1 MRVNTSLYTVVLTL
15 AIFLF
20 TGVVK
25 SQIYNPVK
33 WTTEVK
39 QKNDE
44 ATLIFKAVIEKKWHL
59 YATQLPSDDGPIATE
74 VKFEKNDNFEF
85 IEGMIES
92 KYKTMFDPIFEME
105 VSYHEKKASFSR
117 KIQINTKDDFDIK
130 GSVYFMV
137 CDDQKCLPPEEIEFV
152 FHVKGN
158 KEAKSAEQ
166 TGGFNPTISGMN
178 AGQDNQIFDPVHWST
193 STEKANDSTFVL
205 IYTADIDP
213 HWHLYSQHLPN
224 NDGPIATT
232 FTFQES
238 NAINYKSDVSE
249 GKYKTEYDPNFEM
262 DLNYFETKALFRQVI
277 HTSSGHANMIEST
290 VEYMTCDDKRCLPP
304 ELLDFTFDLSKA
316 IQASDE
322 SMVAVVAANK
332 SVVSGSTDSSDLLG
346 TNEADGSK
354 KSLWG
359 LFIIGFLLGF
369 AALLTPCVFP
379 MIPMTVSF
387 FTKQSKS
394 KADGIKNAVIYG
406 LFIIIIYTGLGLALS
421 AIFGPDVMNLI
432 STDPYF
438 NIFMFV
444 LLVVF
449 GISFLGAFE
458 IQLPSSWANKADRA
472 SDKGGIL
479 GIFFM
484 AATLAIVSFS
494 CTGPIVGSAL
504 AGAAQGGYMGPAT
517 IMFGFSLALAL
528 PFGLF
533 AAFPGWLNSLPKSGG
548 WLNSVKVVLGLLEIG
563 FAFKFLSNAD
573 LVWQL
578 GWLKR
583 EIFIAIWIAVS
594 GSITLYLF
602 NFIRFPHDS
611 ISERIGITRFFIGML
626 FFTLTIYMVPGL
638 TGSPLK
644 IISGFPPPVFYSE
657 AAETAGATGGGSA
670 GHHIEA
676 QYTDYYEA
684 LEVAKRENKPLLVDF
699 TGWAC
704 VNCRKM
710 EESVWPVPAVAEIMK
725 NDVILVSLYVDERTK
740 LPKDEWREETFGGK
754 TFKIKT
760 VGNKWTFMEVERY
773 GTNAQPFYVIL
784 DHDENVLS
792 GAASYDSDPK
802 VFLNF
807 LEEGVRNFNAG
818 K

>member
-1 MRVNTSLYTVVLTL
+1 MLV
-15 AIFLF
+15 
-20 TGVVK
+20 
-25 SQIYNPVK
+25 
-33 WTTEVK
+33 
-39 QKNDE
+39 
-44 ATLIFKAVIEKKWHL
+44 
-59 YATQLPSDDGPIATE
+59 
-74 VKFEKNDNFEF
+74 
-85 IEGMIES
+85 
-92 KYKTMFDPIFEME
+92 
-105 VSYHEKKASFSR
+105 
-117 KIQINTKDDFDIK
+117 
-130 GSVYFMV
+130 
-137 CDDQKCLPPEEIEFV
+137 
-152 FHVKGN
+152 
-158 KEAKSAEQ
+158 
-166 TGGFNPTISGMN
+166 
-178 AGQDNQIFDPVHWST
+178 
-193 STEKANDSTFVL
+193 
-205 IYTADIDP
+205 YTANIDP
-213 HWHLYSQHLPN
+213 HWHLYAQYLPSD
-224 NDGPIATT
+224 DGPEATL
-232 FTFQES
+232 FTFLTAGGIELIG
-238 NAINYKSDVSE
+238 NVSE
-249 GKYKTEYDPNFEM
+249 GKYKTEYDPNFDM
-262 DLNYFETKALFRQVI
+262 DLNYFENEAVFRQVI
-277 HTSSGHANMIEST
+277 AVDEGFSNRIEST
-290 VEYMTCDDKRCLPP
+290 VYYMTCDEKKCLPS
-304 ELLDFTFDLSKA
+304 ELEEYQFDLSNATKA
-316 IQASDE
+316 SEATLL
-322 SMVAVVAANK
+322 AVTNAFN
-332 SVVSGSTDSSDLLG
+332 TIDSKNGSDLLG
-346 TNEADGSK
+346 TSEADGSK

-394 KADGIKNAVIYG
+394 KADGIKNAIIYG
-406 LFIIIIYTGLGLALS
+406 VFIILIYTGLGLALS

-472 SDKGGIL
+472 SDKGGIA

-504 AGAAQGGYMGPAT
+504 AGAAQGGYLGPAT

-611 ISERIGITRFFIGML
+611 VTDRIGITRFFMGML
-626 FFTLTIYMVPGL
+626 FFILTIYMVPGL

-657 AAETAGATGGGSA
+657 AAETAGATGGGST
-670 GHHIEA
+670 GHHVEA
-676 QYTDYYEA
+676 QYTDYWEA
-684 LEVAKRENKPLLVDF
+684 MEVAKRENKPLLVDF

-740 LPKDEWREETFGGK
+740 LPEEEWRTESFGGK
-754 TFKIKT
+754 DFKIKT
-760 VGNKWTFMEVERY
+760 VGNKWTYMEVERY

-784 DHDENVLS
+784 DHEENVLS
-792 GAASYDSDPK
+792 GSASYDSDPK
-802 VFLNF
+802 VFLKF
-807 LEEGVRNFNAG
+807 LEDGVKNFKAG